1 MAEDQPERRKQPG
14 IGSADTAGV
23 PNTDVGRAEHPEVLI
38 DRWLDLQVPH
48 WYRELASRFVSD
60 AFGASPEQMSLGL
73 LRPREGFTAFEW
85 YRSVGERVEHNF
97 GGPGVEKLERAATRA
112 RLAKVCF
119 IRVLSATELKSLAAG
134 APQSLY
140 FTSDLPWIGEREKPR
155 ESWKTVASR
164 VSNELAGLGLLSVQD
179 PASLSEL
186 TEVLGTKG
194 RDRWYMALQADPST
208 RQSLGVT
215 AAPHLLLSD
224 DVAAIPADRATYC
237 LDALKRMLVEK
248 RAFVLVVLTVLPPS
262 CLHRWMREERYQEFQ
277 SAVLESM
284 RTFDLSREELALSS
298 REQLSQLHSIWVA
311 MRAEIKSRFEAVIQR
326 LSSERFETFKEKSEV
341 ADDINQLLRDWGFR
355 AINPAS
361 GRAAYLRCRQQD
373 RNPRG
378 QFLFQD
384 IDGAEVV
391 APPDEGAPRATV
403 ALPVF
408 RLTDPPPNRRETRES

>member
-14 IGSADTAGV
+14 IGSAETGGV
-23 PNTDVGRAEHPEVLI
+23 PQTDPLQAERSEVLI

-73 LRPREGFTAFEW
+73 LRPRERFAAFEW

-97 GGPGVEKLERAATRA
+97 GGPGAATLERAATRA

-119 IRVLSATELKSLAAG
+119 IRVLSATELKSLAAS

-140 FTSDLPWIGEREKPR
+140 FTADLPWIGEREKPR
-155 ESWKTVASR
+155 ESWRTVASR
-164 VSNELAGLGLLSVQD
+164 VNNDLAGLSLLSVQD
-179 PASLSEL
+179 PESLSEL
-186 TEVLGTKG
+186 TEVLGTKS
-194 RDRWYMALQADPST
+194 RDRWYVALQADSET
-208 RQSLGVT
+208 HQTLGL
-215 AAPHLLLSD
+215 AATPQMFLSGD
-224 DVAAIPADRATYC
+224 LAAIPPDRAAYC
-237 LDALKRMLVEK
+237 LNALKRMLIEK

-262 CLHRWMREERYQEFQ
+262 CLHRWMREERFQEFQ
-277 SAVLESM
+277 SAVIESM
-284 RTFDLSREELALSS
+284 RTFDLSREQLALSP

-311 MRAEIKSRFEAVIQR
+311 MRAEIKTRFEAVIER
-326 LSSERFETFKEKSEV
+326 LSNERFETFKEKAEV
-341 ADDINQLLRDWGFR
+341 AADINQLLDDWGFR

-361 GRAAYLRCRQQD
+361 GRPAYLRCRQQE

-391 APPDEGAPRATV
+391 APPDEGAPKATV

-408 RLTDPPPNRRETRES
+408 RLTDPPPNRRWPR